1 MRNIFYSITFLI
13 LFFYASFLTAD
24 FFTGNIENPYSNV
37 LKFLCVVLC
46 FLLSLVPGRDV
57 QNRRDT
63 QLLRAALFFTVIADL
78 LIVVLGKLVPG
89 IFIFMIVQAL
99 YIYRHSRKI
108 VWDRRELQL
117 GLSVYVLSLIALFA
131 IYPVVSKS
139 YFLVPTLIY
148 SVFLST
154 SVWMGI
160 GTLRRG
166 YYPGSTAV
174 FISAGMI
181 LFFLTDVNVAQYFA
195 LPFGGDPIFSH
206 TLHFIGV
213 PGGGAGAPGG
223 SLSGGVHSSVDA
235 QGVEIQLLITRK
247 FLHGFALWIFY
258 IPSQYLL
265 ALSVYNPE
273 ILGRIFGSRKEMDRA
288 LNRRVIVIDD

>member
-24 FFTGNIENPYSNV
+24 FFTGNIENPYSSV

-46 FLLSLVPGRDV
+46 LLLSLVPGRDV
-57 QNRRDT
+57 QNRRDAL
-63 QLLRAALFFTVIADL
+63 LLRAALFFTVIADL
-78 LIVVLGKLVPG
+78 LIVILGKLVPG
-89 IFIFMIVQAL
+89 IFTFMIVQAL

-108 VWDRRELQL
+108 VWNRRELQL
-117 GLSVYVLSLIALFA
+117 GLSVYALSLFVLFT
-131 IYPVVSKS
+131 IYPVISKS

-166 YYPGSTAV
+166 YYSRYTAI
-174 FISAGMI
+174 FISTGMI

-195 LPFGGDPIFSH
+195 IPFGGEPIFSY
-206 TLHFIGV
+206 TLYFL
-213 PGGGAGAPGG
+213 G
-223 SLSGGVHSSVDA
+223 SLSGADVP
-235 QGVEIQLLITRK
+235 GVEIQFLITRK
-247 FLHGFALWIFY
+247 FLHGIVLWIFY

-265 ALSVYNPE
+265 ALSVYDPE
-273 ILGRIFGSRKEMDRA
+273 ILGRIFGNRKEMDKA